1 MAAGKLEVEIVARLD
16 KLEKGL
22 KSAEDRVK
30 KTGKTM
36 DKALGTPAGKLA
48 VNMGKVFAVMGAA
61 EGVVKGLGGAM
72 HAVSG
77 LGKLMEGDAEG
88 FHESMAASAELLKT
102 MPFGI
107 GALIA
112 GFEQV
117 ASSLMG
123 ITELQE
129 RLAKLQAEQARTVNN
144 RLQTQGMKDATKQLE
159 MQYEILIET
168 DAQNKANLQT
178 ELETEAVRAKSHA
191 AMMKIKAATEA
202 ARAAGSEMGEL
213 HSLRKQADAVRDR
226 HKVEML
232 LLNARKQEREHAIML
247 KEQAEKQAALDKER
261 LEREKKINEEKKKA
275 AEQQRDALQEA
286 VRLEE
291 ERAGAISSRLG
302 MVSTEAQ
309 SKTGFTNQGQTA
321 FGSFTFG
328 EQNVDQ
334 KIADLQ
340 AEALTTQQSIAQKT
354 TVIEQLLI
362 TLSQK
367 IGFA

>member
-22 KSAEDRVK
+22 KSAEERVK

-36 DKALGTPAGKLA
+36 DKALDTPTGKLA

-61 EGVVKGLGGAM
+61 EGAVKGLGGAM

-213 HSLRKQADAVRDR
+213 HSLRQQADAVRDR
-226 HKVEML
+226 HKVEMML
-232 LLNARKQEREHAIML
+232 VNARKQEREHAIML
-247 KEQAEKQAALDKER
+247 KEQAEAQAALDKER
-261 LEREKKINEEKKKA
+261 LEREKIIADQKKKA
-275 AEQQRDALQEA
+275 AQEEKKALEEQ

-291 ERAGAISSRLG
+291 GRMGAISSRLG
-302 MVSTEAQ
+302 MVQTENQ
-309 SKTGFTNQGQTA
+309 SKSGFTNQGQTA

-328 EQNVDQ
+328 EQNVDEKIRQLQEEANITQ
-334 KIADLQ
+334 K
-340 AEALTTQQSIAQKT
+340 SIDQKT
-354 TVIEQLLI
+354 SAIEKLLTVLN
-362 TLSQK
+362 QK